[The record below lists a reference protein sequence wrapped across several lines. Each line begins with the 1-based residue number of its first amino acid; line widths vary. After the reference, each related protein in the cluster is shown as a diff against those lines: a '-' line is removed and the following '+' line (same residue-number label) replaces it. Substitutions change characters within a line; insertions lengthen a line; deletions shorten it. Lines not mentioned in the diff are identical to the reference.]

1 MSLGLG
7 GVFIAALLGHFSIIM
22 KDVFFVPI
30 FLYVSQFWNPLIM
43 GLVGGIGGGIGE
55 MGVYLMGR
63 GVGKLSNEV
72 EPSKIPNWLRR
83 LGLFSILL
91 CSLTPIPDAP
101 ILMLLGTTRFPIAIV
116 LVLEILG
123 KVILYTLVA
132 IAGGLVFSSL
142 HGIIPQ
148 PWDSI
153 LIISAS
159 ISLSVLISWK
169 KTRTPL
175 LKLAL
180 RVFERLGISNN
191 PN

>member
-7 GVFIAALLGHFSIIM
+7 GVFISALLGHFSIIL

-30 FLYVSQFWNPLIM
+30 FLYVGQFWNPLVM

-132 IAGGLVFSSL
+132 IAGELVFSSL

-148 PWDSI
+148 PWDAI

-180 RVFERLGISNN
+180 RVFERLGISNDAN
-191 PN
+191 